1 MGLFGDLFDFDG
13 DGRTD
18 AFEAGM
24 GFSILS
30 SIDEG
35 ERHRKKEKFDWGSFW
50 LFVFLNTFFSSHRYK
65 GKKSHINGVGGFFV
79 DLLCILCLTPVAMML
94 VNHYEK
100 RDARR
105 ASRISAR
112 IRSQETV
119 LSSTKGKR
127 DSSPSDENTSVIRK
141 QGTSQAKAPAQK
153 KNKPVQNSIEKA
165 LPAGITDTKTSS
177 TSNSSSQKRCAPVH
191 TMPTDEER
199 RRELAWQAQQAI
211 LERERQEKKSKEE
224 AKKKEEDSRNRD
236 KLRFAAKEAVSKL
249 HVLSREQDCIAEG
262 EEDLSICSDSP
273 EAYCGQ
279 IYVSRLMSFDDPEQ
293 AFCVPVPGENIQY
306 SICWGNIPEELRS
319 ILKEYCAVGGT
330 ITASTEKNWINEA
343 EYALWISLYLA

>member
-13 DGRTD
+13 DGNTD

-30 SIDEG
+30 SIG
-35 ERHRKKEKFDWGSFW
+35 EDGRNRKKKKFDWGSFW

-79 DLLCILCLTPVAMML
+79 DLLCILCLTPLAMML
-94 VNHYEK
+94 VNHYDK

-105 ASRISAR
+105 AARISGR
-112 IRSQETV
+112 MRSQGTV
-119 LSSTKGKR
+119 LSSTKGKN
-127 DSSPSDENTSVIRK
+127 DSSTSDATTSAVCK
-141 QGTSQAKAPAQK
+141 QGTSQEKAPPQK
-153 KNKPVQNSIEKA
+153 KNKTVQNSVEKG
-165 LPAGITDTKTSS
+165 LPAGITDTSAGF
-177 TSNSSSQKRCAPVH
+177 TSNFSSQKRCAPVH

-224 AKKKEEDSRNRD
+224 AKKKEEDIRNRD

-249 HVLSREQDCIAEG
+249 HALPREQDCIAEG
-262 EEDLSICSDSP
+262 EEDLSISSDSS
-273 EAYCGQ
+273 ESYCGQ

-293 AFCVPVPGENIQY
+293 AFCVPVPGENVQY

-319 ILKEYCAVGGT
+319 ILKEYCAAGGT
-330 ITASTEKNWINEA
+330 ITASTEKNWINETA
-343 EYALWISLYLA
+343 YALWVSLYLA